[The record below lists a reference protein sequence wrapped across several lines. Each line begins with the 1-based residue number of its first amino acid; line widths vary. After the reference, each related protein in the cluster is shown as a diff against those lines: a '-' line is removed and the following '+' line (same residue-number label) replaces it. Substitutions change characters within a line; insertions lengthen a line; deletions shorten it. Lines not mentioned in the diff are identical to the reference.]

1 MFDSPVKSVMQES
14 KILIAPPE
22 TFVTEAA
29 RLMAARNVGAVMV
42 VQHGRLVGIF
52 TERDV
57 VFRVVARGLD
67 AQVTRLADVMTRAL
81 HTIDPETP
89 FGHALI
95 VMQENGFRHLPVV
108 RDGEPVGIV
117 SSRSAMDP
125 ELVEFKSEVH
135 RREHWKKS
143 KPRPR

>member
-14 KILIAPPE
+14 KVLIAPPE

-29 RLMAARNVGAVMV
+29 RLMAARNVGAIMV
-42 VQHGRLVGIF
+42 VQHDRLVGIF

-57 VFRVVARGLD
+57 VFRVVACGLD

-81 HTIDPETP
+81 HTVDLETP

-108 RDGEPVGIV
+108 RDGKPVGIV

-143 KPRPR
+143 KPRAR

>member
-1 MFDSPVKSVMQES
+1 MVV
-14 KILIAPPE
+14 APPE
-22 TFVTEAA
+22 TLVTEAA

-42 VQHGRLVGIF
+42 VQDERLVGIF

-57 VFRVVARGLD
+57 VFRVVALGLD
-67 AQVTRLADVMTRAL
+67 AQATRLADVMTRAL

-108 RDGEPVGIV
+108 LDGKPVGIV

-135 RREHWKKS
+135 RREHWKK